1 LLDCT
6 LEDSWIL
13 DIDESMPELSF
24 GLSLGVSIDPK
35 DEDIDTDEEDFS
47 SLINALLD
55 SSLDMDEGSS

>member
-1 LLDCT
+1 
-6 LEDSWIL
+6 
-13 DIDESMPELSF
+13 MPELSF